1 MSVQELAK
9 FVLVVQ
15 SSYLEENFYIIY
27 IKMLYYIA
35 GLPLA
40 VQCNCLPMPPHHHRL
55 YIKDGSKNSE
65 MLC

>member
-40 VQCNCLPMPPHHHRL
+40 VQCNCLHS
-55 YIKDGSKNSE
+55 IIG
-65 MLC
+65 CI